1 MILYGRNLSPFV
13 RRVAIW
19 CGLQGRK
26 IERREITVA
35 GDDFE
40 EIKKH
45 NPVARVPILILDDGT
60 HLIESFAICDYLDET
75 APNDTRLIPDSG
87 AARMDCLQRLALAQ
101 STAEKSVAMVYER
114 NRRPEE
120 FHWRDWQQRVAGQVQ
135 GGLAELDRVVP
146 DEGWSGGSGPDGG
159 DIGGGFTE
167 PPRRHRRGVHLAAV
181 GGDGIEGG
189 VEGVV
194 RLVVVAAVRAGLG
207 DVGDL
212 RRLAALVQQHHTAR
226 PVGHPA
232 PRLGRLEAQT
242 PGDFERG

>member
-1 MILYGRNLSPFV
+1 MFLYGRNLSPFV

-75 APNDTRLIPDSG
+75 APNGTRLIPDSG
-87 AARMDCLQRLALAQ
+87 AARMDCLQRLALGQ

-159 DIGGGFTE
+159 DIAAICAYQFVEVTNPWLLE
-167 PPRRHRRGVHLAAV
+167 PGYPRLKALADRGMKI
-181 GGDGIEGG
+181 GP
-189 VEGVV
+189 
-194 RLVVVAAVRAGLG
+194 VAATKP
-207 DVGDL
+207 
-212 RRLAALVQQHHTAR
+212 AA
-226 PVGHPA
+226 
-232 PRLGRLEAQT
+232 
-242 PGDFERG
+242 

>member
-75 APNDTRLIPDSG
+75 APNGTRLIPDSG

-159 DIGGGFTE
+159 DIAAICAYQFVEVTNPWLLE
-167 PPRRHRRGVHLAAV
+167 PGYPRLKALADRGMKI
-181 GGDGIEGG
+181 GP
-189 VEGVV
+189 
-194 RLVVVAAVRAGLG
+194 VAATKP
-207 DVGDL
+207 
-212 RRLAALVQQHHTAR
+212 AA
-226 PVGHPA
+226 
-232 PRLGRLEAQT
+232 
-242 PGDFERG
+242 